1 MSNRLLS
8 KKQKEVLEFITSFWK
23 KEGRIPTVREVT
35 KALGLNSS
43 GSGYF
48 HMKALVEKG
57 YLSQDKNG
65 RFYLKNL
72 INEEVIYLP
81 LIGTIRAGIPV
92 ESPEYIEEYIP
103 VPKNFVK
110 IPEKSFLLK
119 VRGDSMEGA
128 HILDGD
134 LIIVQKQDTA
144 QKGEIVVALKD
155 GESTV
160 KFLSENYGIPCLKP
174 ANPRYSEIY
183 PPFKIIGKVVGVI
196 RLFK

>member
-144 QKGEIVVALKD
+144 
-155 GESTV
+155 
-160 KFLSENYGIPCLKP
+160 
-174 ANPRYSEIY
+174 
-183 PPFKIIGKVVGVI
+183 
-196 RLFK
+196 